1 MAWLAVLLIVVAFGA
16 MALTF
21 GRSERA
27 EERRILARAEAV
39 LARGPVSYV
48 VPQGGEDAAP
58 RAPAGPEPAA
68 DGRVRSV
75 A

>member
-1 MAWLAVLLIVVAFGA
+1 MAWLAFLLIVVAFGA
-16 MALTF
+16 MALAF

-48 VPQGGEDAAP
+48 VPEGDEDAAP
-58 RAPAGPEPAA
+58 RAPAVPELAA
-68 DGRVRSV
+68 AGRVRSV